1 MWNFRIKLQ
10 GMVWQEKKN
19 KNLQVKILK
28 LMVRAKKLMSLNK
41 NLLTLLKVLERKLSN
56 QSELDE
62 KKIKREK

>member
-1 MWNFRIKLQ
+1 
-10 GMVWQEKKN
+10 
-19 KNLQVKILK
+19 
-28 LMVRAKKLMSLNK
+28 MVRAKKLMSLNK